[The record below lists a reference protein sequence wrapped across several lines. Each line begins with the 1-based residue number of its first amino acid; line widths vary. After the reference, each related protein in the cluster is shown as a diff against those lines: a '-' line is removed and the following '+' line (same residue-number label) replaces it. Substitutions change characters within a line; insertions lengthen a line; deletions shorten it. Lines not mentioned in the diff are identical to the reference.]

1 MTSQAIRDT
10 KNGEW
15 RMPKAID
22 FHVHL
27 PIAEFMDVAIGK
39 YRAATE
45 QFFRREV
52 KLRDIEEIAAHYVEQ
67 DIVGVL
73 LAWDAETA
81 TGQKP
86 LRNET
91 VAEIVRRFPQ
101 QFVGF
106 ASVDP
111 LKGDRAITEIERAI
125 RELGLSG
132 AKFHPGVQA
141 FAPSDPQFQP
151 LFAKIAELG
160 VPALFHTGTS
170 GLGANM
176 PGGGGIKLEY
186 TRPIHLDSL
195 AVEHPTL
202 TIIGAHPSWPWEQE
216 MIAILQHKPN
226 VYNDLSGWSPKYI
239 PEALLRE
246 AAGRLNGKFL
256 FGSDYPFIPPERWLA
271 DFAALDGWTEE
282 ARRNVLW
289 ANGQRLLAHTPVAQM
304 TFA

>member
-1 MTSQAIRDT
+1 
-10 KNGEW
+10 
-15 RMPKAID
+15 MPKAID

-27 PIAEFMDVAIGK
+27 PIAEFMDVAIGM
-39 YRAATE
+39 YRAE
-45 QFFRREV
+45 VEKYFRSEV
-52 KLRDIEEIAAHYVEQ
+52 KLRDIEEIADYYAEQ
-67 DIVGVL
+67 DMVGVL

-101 QFVGF
+101 QFIGF

-111 LKGDRAITEIERAI
+111 LKGDRAIAEAERAV
-125 RELGLSG
+125 RDLGLSG
-132 AKFHPGVQA
+132 MKFHPGVQA
-141 FAPSDPQFQP
+141 FSPADPRFRP
-151 LFAKIAELG
+151 LFERIAALG

-176 PGGGGIKLEY
+176 PGGGGIKLDY

-195 AVEHPTL
+195 ATDIPSL

-246 AAGRLNGKFL
+246 AAGRLNHKFL
-256 FGSDYPFIPPERWLA
+256 FGSDYPFITPDRWIA
-271 DFAALDGWTEE
+271 DFGRLNGWSEE
-282 ARRNVLW
+282 AKRALLW
-289 ANGQRLLAHTPVAQM
+289 GNGQRLLAHTAIAGM

>member
-1 MTSQAIRDT
+1 
-10 KNGEW
+10 
-15 RMPKAID
+15 MPRAID

-27 PIAEFMDVAIGK
+27 PIAEFMDGAIGK
-39 YRAATE
+39 YRAAVE
-45 QFFRREV
+45 QYFHKEV
-52 KLRDIEEIAAHYVEQ
+52 TLRDIEEIADYYAAQ

-86 LRNET
+86 LRNDT
-91 VAEIVRRFPQ
+91 VAEIVRRYPQ

-111 LKGDRAITEIERAI
+111 LKGDRAIEEIERAVKD
-125 RELGLSG
+125 LGLSG
-132 AKFHPGVQA
+132 AKFHPGIQN
-141 FAPSDPQFQP
+141 FYPDDPQFRS
-151 LFAKIAELG
+151 LFERIAALG
-160 VPALFHTGTS
+160 IPALFHTGTS

-176 PGGGGIKLEY
+176 PGGGAVKLE
-186 TRPIHLDSL
+186 TMRPIHLDSL
-195 AVEHPTL
+195 AADVPDL

-239 PEALLRE
+239 PPALLKE

-256 FGSDYPFIPPERWLA
+256 FGSDYPFIPPDRWLA
-271 DFAALDGWTEE
+271 DFFNLDGWSDD
-282 ARRNVLW
+282 ARHNVLW
-289 ANGQRLLAHTPVAQM
+289 RTGARLLAHTAVAGM
-304 TFA
+304 TFSGAEHAN

>member
-1 MTSQAIRDT
+1 
-10 KNGEW
+10 
-15 RMPKAID
+15 MPRAID

-27 PIAEFMDVAIGK
+27 PIAEFMDVAIGP
-39 YRAATE
+39 YRDAVARY
-45 QFFRREV
+45 FRSEV
-52 KLRDIEEIAAHYVEQ
+52 KLRDVEEIADYYAER

-86 LRNET
+86 LRNDT
-91 VAEIVRRFPQ
+91 VAEIVRRYPR

-111 LKGDRAITEIERAI
+111 HKGDRALAEIERAV

-141 FAPSDPQFQP
+141 FYPNDSRFTALFQQ
-151 LFAKIAELG
+151 ISQLG
-160 VPALFHTGTS
+160 IPALFHTGTN
-170 GLGANM
+170 GLGAGM
-176 PGGGGIKLEY
+176 MGGGGIKLDY
-186 TRPIHLDSL
+186 TRPIYLDSL
-195 AVEHPTL
+195 AADVPAL

-239 PEALLRE
+239 PPALLNE
-246 AAGRLNGKFL
+246 ASGRLNDKFL
-256 FGSDYPFIPPERWLA
+256 FGSDYPFILPERWLA
-271 DFAALDGWTEE
+271 DFANLEGWSEQ
-282 ARRNVLW
+282 ARANVLW
-289 ANGQRLLAHTPVAQM
+289 RNGQRVLSHTAVAGLAFT
-304 TFA
+304 

>member
-1 MTSQAIRDT
+1 
-10 KNGEW
+10 
-15 RMPKAID
+15 MPRAID

-27 PIAEFMDVAIGK
+27 PISEFMDVAIGQF
-39 YRAATE
+39 REATE
-45 QFFRREV
+45 RYFRSEV
-52 KLRDIEEIAAHYVEQ
+52 KLRDIEEIADYYGEQ

-81 TGQKP
+81 TGRKP
-86 LRNET
+86 LRNDT
-91 VAEIVRRFPQ
+91 VAEIVRRYPQ

-111 LKGDRAITEIERAI
+111 HKGDPAIAEIERAV

-141 FAPSDPQFQP
+141 FYPNDRQFYP

-160 VPALFHTGTS
+160 IPALFHTGTN
-170 GLGANM
+170 GLGAGM
-176 PGGGGIKLEY
+176 AGGGGIKLDY
-186 TRPIHLDSL
+186 TRPVYLDSL
-195 AVEHPTL
+195 AADFPSL

-216 MIAILQHKPN
+216 MIAILQHKAN

-239 PEALLRE
+239 PPALLRE
-246 AAGRLNGKFL
+246 AAGRLNAKFL
-256 FGSDYPFIPPERWLA
+256 FGSDYPFITPDRWLH
-271 DFAALDGWTEE
+271 DFDHQEGWSAE
-282 ARRNVLW
+282 AQRNLLW
-289 ANGQRLLAHTPVAQM
+289 GNGKRLLAHTAVGQM

>member
-1 MTSQAIRDT
+1 
-10 KNGEW
+10 
-15 RMPKAID
+15 MPRAID

-27 PIAEFMDVAIGK
+27 PIAEFMDVAIGP
-39 YRAATE
+39 YRDAVARY
-45 QFFRREV
+45 FRSEV
-52 KLRDIEEIAAHYVEQ
+52 KLRDVEEIADYYAER

-86 LRNET
+86 LRNDT
-91 VAEIVRRFPQ
+91 VAEIVRRYPR

-111 LKGDRAITEIERAI
+111 HKGDRALAEIERAV

-141 FAPSDPQFQP
+141 FYPNDSRFTALFQQ
-151 LFAKIAELG
+151 ISQLG
-160 VPALFHTGTS
+160 IPALFHTGTN
-170 GLGANM
+170 GLGAGM
-176 PGGGGIKLEY
+176 MGGGGIKLDY
-186 TRPIHLDSL
+186 TRPIYLDSL
-195 AVEHPTL
+195 AADVPAL

-239 PEALLRE
+239 PPALLKE
-246 AAGRLNGKFL
+246 ASGRLNDKFL
-256 FGSDYPFIPPERWLA
+256 FGSDYPFILPERWLA
-271 DFAALDGWTEE
+271 DFANLEGWSEQ
-282 ARRNVLW
+282 ARANVLW
-289 ANGQRLLAHTPVAQM
+289 RNGQRVLSHTAVAGLAFT
-304 TFA
+304 

>member
-1 MTSQAIRDT
+1 
-10 KNGEW
+10 
-15 RMPKAID
+15 MPKAID

-45 QFFRREV
+45 AYFRIEV
-52 KLRDIEEIAAHYVEQ
+52 KLRDIEEIAAYYAEQ

-86 LRNET
+86 LRNDT
-91 VAEIVRRFPQ
+91 VAEIVRRYPG

-111 LKGDRAITEIERAI
+111 HKGDRAVVEVERAVK
-125 RELGLSG
+125 ELGLSG

-141 FAPSDPQFQP
+141 FYPSDRRFAP
-151 LFAKIAELG
+151 LFEKISSLG
-160 VPALFHTGTS
+160 IPALFHTGTS
-170 GLGANM
+170 GLGASM
-176 PGGGGIKLEY
+176 PGGGGVKLDY

-195 AVEHPTL
+195 AADFPDL

-239 PEALLRE
+239 PPALLKE
-246 AAGRLNGKFL
+246 AAGRLNAKFL
-256 FGSDYPFIPPERWLA
+256 FGSDYPFIPPDRWLK
-271 DFAALDGWTEE
+271 DFEKLEGWSEE
-282 ARRNVLW
+282 ARKNLLW
-289 ANGQRLLAHTPVAQM
+289 RNGQRLLGHTAVAGMDFQ
-304 TFA
+304 TGDVPDAGA

>member
-1 MTSQAIRDT
+1 
-10 KNGEW
+10 
-15 RMPKAID
+15 MPRAID

-27 PIAEFMDVAIGK
+27 PITEFMDVAVGK
-39 YRAATE
+39 YRAAVE
-45 QFFRREV
+45 QYFRREV
-52 KLRDIEEIAAHYVEQ
+52 KLLDSEEIAAYYAEQ
-67 DIVGVL
+67 DMVGVL

-86 LRNET
+86 LKNDT
-91 VAEIVRRFPQ
+91 VADIVRRYPN

-111 LKGDRAITEIERAI
+111 LKGDRAIAEIERAV

-141 FAPSDPQFQP
+141 FYPNDRRYYP
-151 LFAKIAELG
+151 LFEKITELG

-176 PGGGGIKLEY
+176 PGGGGIKLDY
-186 TRPIHLDSL
+186 TRPIYLDSL
-195 AVEHPTL
+195 ATDFPEL

-239 PEALLRE
+239 VPALLHE
-246 AAGRLNGKFL
+246 AAGRLNAKFL
-256 FGSDYPFIPPERWLA
+256 FGSDYPFITPDRWLA
-271 DFAALDGWTEE
+271 DFDKLEGWSDD
-282 ARRNVLW
+282 ARANLLWRNG
-289 ANGQRLLAHTPVAQM
+289 ARLLGHTPVAAM
-304 TFA
+304 SFG

>member
-1 MTSQAIRDT
+1 
-10 KNGEW
+10 
-15 RMPKAID
+15 MPRAID

-45 QFFRREV
+45 QYFRIEV
-52 KLRDIEEIAAHYVEQ
+52 KLRDIEEIADYYAEQ

-86 LRNET
+86 LRNDT
-91 VAEIVRRFPQ
+91 VAEIVRRYPG

-111 LKGDRAITEIERAI
+111 HKGDHAVVEIERAVKD
-125 RELGLSG
+125 LGLSG
-132 AKFHPGVQA
+132 AKFHPGIQA
-141 FAPSDPQFQP
+141 FYPNDTRFAP
-151 LFAKIAELG
+151 LFEKITSLG
-160 VPALFHTGTS
+160 IPALFHTGTS

-176 PGGGGIKLEY
+176 PGGGGVKLDY

-195 AVEHPTL
+195 AADFPAL

-226 VYNDLSGWSPKYI
+226 VYNDLSGWSPRYI
-239 PEALLRE
+239 PPAILHE
-246 AAGRLNGKFL
+246 AAGRLNAKFL
-256 FGSDYPFIPPERWLA
+256 FGSDYPFITPERWLS
-271 DFAALDGWTEE
+271 DFMKLPEWSDE
-282 ARRNVLW
+282 ARQNLLW
-289 ANGQRLLAHTPVAQM
+289 GNGQKLLQHTSVAQM
-304 TFA
+304 TFG